1 MDDVILL
8 GIVCIALCL
17 YILALQHSIR
27 KHRIALSGAMMVI
40 EDIAE
45 GNAVIEKT
53 ENGWRVRRLGDDET
67 RG

>member
-17 YILALQHSIR
+17 YILFLQRVIR
-27 KHRIALSGAMMVI
+27 QYNKTLLGAVMI
-40 EDIAE
+40 IKDAAE

-53 ENGWRVRRLGDDET
+53 ENGWRVRRLDDDET

>member
-8 GIVCIALCL
+8 GVVCIALCL
-17 YILALQHSIR
+17 YILFLQRSIR
-27 KHRIALSGAMMVI
+27 QHRIALAGAMMMV

-53 ENGWRVRRLGDDET
+53 ENGWRVRRLDDDET